1 MSTNQISPCPDSLR
15 RLLDEDSEA
24 VEYFTTGGIL
34 PPDPPRGFWS
44 RLMTWTPSVD
54 QVDEL
59 VDRLRRAGRILDCTL
74 KVAVFASA
82 LYLLL
87 EVGMAFL
94 PGGAVD
100 RIFGGVR

>member
-1 MSTNQISPCPDSLR
+1 MSTSQTSPCPDSLR
-15 RLLDEDSEA
+15 RLLEEDSDA
-24 VEYFTTGGIL
+24 ADYFTTGGIL
-34 PPDPPRGFWS
+34 PDTRPRSLWS

-74 KVAVFASA
+74 KIAVVASA

-87 EVGMAFL
+87 ECGMAFL

-100 RIFGGVR
+100 RVLGGVR